1 MNSLVL
7 VTVSLNLS
15 FFIFLISSS
24 VEIIF
29 IIFIKSSLF
38 RSFKN
43 SSNISSFDFVFFGL
57 PEPLPF
63 LRRSSTHWFYVQ
75 YLNWYL
81 FSTYSL
87 NLFHWSSEM
96 CSDIFY
102 FHHFIQKTFFSEFPR
117 SNIFRIFQTNISI
130 H

>member
-63 LRRSSTHWFYVQ
+63 YKAIFHSLILCSIPKL
-75 YLNWYL
+75 YLLYL
-81 FSTYSL
+81 FTESL
-87 NLFHWSSEM
+87 SLIVRNVFWQFF
-96 CSDIFY
+96 IFIIS
-102 FHHFIQKTFFSEFPR
+102 FKKHFLSEFPR